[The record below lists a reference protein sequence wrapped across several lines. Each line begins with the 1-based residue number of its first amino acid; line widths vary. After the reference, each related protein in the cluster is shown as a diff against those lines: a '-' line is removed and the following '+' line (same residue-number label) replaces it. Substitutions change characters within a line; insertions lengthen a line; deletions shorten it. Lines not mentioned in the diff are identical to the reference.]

1 MFHKSLKRQMFV
13 FLVLLSA
20 FLFTTASFGGAS
32 ASELAAATATRTRTP
47 TQTATR
53 TPTRTLTRTATR
65 TPTRTPTRTLTFT
78 PSKTLTRTPTRT
90 PLYYANTAVS
100 YADTWAHGR
109 NPSYSNGGTGCNCS
123 DCTHYISQILD
134 VAGHPYRGQI
144 GRDWVQDW
152 WYSAQHSPSTSTTW
166 RYTPSFWEYV
176 KYYEAQGVFQIVSS
190 ISYLSAG
197 DIILMDFGRNGSIDH
212 ARIVVGY
219 GYTSTNLQDYTDGC
233 GNQTPVPTST
243 YTLIANQHCPDRWHV
258 AWNFGIDE
266 ATTFLYYIHVNR

>member
-1 MFHKSLKRQMFV
+1 MNYYDDQ
-13 FLVLLSA
+13 
-20 FLFTTASFGGAS
+20 GA
-32 ASELAAATATRTRTP
+32 
-47 TQTATR
+47 
-53 TPTRTLTRTATR
+53 
-65 TPTRTPTRTLTFT
+65 
-78 PSKTLTRTPTRT
+78 
-90 PLYYANTAVS
+90 
-100 YADTWAHGR
+100 
-109 NPSYSNGGTGCNCS
+109 
-123 DCTHYISQILD
+123 
-134 VAGHPYRGQI
+134 
-144 GRDWVQDW
+144 
-152 WYSAQHSPSTSTTW
+152 
-166 RYTPSFWEYV
+166 
-176 KYYEAQGVFQIVSS
+176 FQIVSS